1 MRKLKKGVL
10 ENEAAGERKRG
21 CWRRGRETRTLISWQ
36 QHPERRLRGHRP
48 SRRAADEHARC
59 TPRDPLRVRAPPAAC
74 SSPRRHALRVLPPA
88 ELCGGAG
95 CSGADTLHSALRGLP
110 AAALICGRAFRGR
123 ASRPPQRTTRGRV
136 RAALRPRRGRLKNP
150 AKRARISAAP
160 RQSGCAA
167 GATHPSPTVPG
178 AVLPRRAP
186 RSLSAAAQPH
196 DGMELRAA
204 DAHRGAPGGDEG
216 LPRAMGASPAPRPA
230 RRVRHTAPR
239 RLRPRFSL
247 PDFRRRA
254 RAREFSNKTGKRACL
269 KRCGVSVVQKL

>member
-1 MRKLKKGVL
+1 MRSEHVRKLKKGEEN
-10 ENEAAGERKRG
+10 ENEAAGEEGERQG
-21 CWRRGRETRTLISWQ
+21 PSSAGSSTR
-36 QHPERRLRGHRP
+36 RGHRP

-110 AAALICGRAFRGR
+110 AAALICGRAFRGC

-150 AKRARISAAP
+150 AQRARISAAL

-178 AVLPRRAP
+178 AVLPRRLA
-186 RSLSAAAQPH
+186 RSPPPLSPMTAWNFAQRTH
-196 DGMELRAA
+196 TGV
-204 DAHRGAPGGDEG
+204 HRGGMKGY
-216 LPRAMGASPAPRPA
+216 
-230 RRVRHTAPR
+230 RVRWEPR
-239 RLRPRFSL
+239 L
-247 PDFRRRA
+247 RRA
-254 RAREFSNKTGKRACL
+254 RPAACATRRHGGSAPDSRSPTFVDGLERASFRIKRGSGHVL

>member
-1 MRKLKKGVL
+1 MRSEHVRKLKKGEEN
-10 ENEAAGERKRG
+10 ENEAAGEE
-21 CWRRGRETRTLISWQ
+21 RERQGPSSAGSSTR
-36 QHPERRLRGHRP
+36 RGHRP

-110 AAALICGRAFRGR
+110 AAALICGRAFRGC

-150 AKRARISAAP
+150 AQRARISAAL

-204 DAHRGAPGGDEG
+204 DAHRGAPGGMKG
-216 LPRAMGASPAPRPA
+216 Y
-230 RRVRHTAPR
+230 RVRWEPR
-239 RLRPRFSL
+239 L
-247 PDFRRRA
+247 RRA
-254 RAREFSNKTGKRACL
+254 RPAACATRRHGGSARDSRASFRIKTGKRACL